1 MRELADADGK
11 EIEISFALN
20 QSNQD
25 TQKLMEAL
33 GKTGLFDRLCMC
45 AGDGIGMTAL
55 LHKRSAQV
63 GFHMLSI
70 DVERFELS
78 ADEMRQSGSDNRIEN
93 ADPEHV
99 ARDREAPHFGR
110 ARELPEDDGKASDR
124 QQRIVETDGK
134 ADG

>member
-11 EIEISFALN
+11 EIEISFALD

-33 GKTGLFDRLCMC
+33 GKTSLFDRLCMC

-93 ADPEHV
+93 ADPKHV
-99 ARDREAPHFGR
+99 ARDREAHTSAEPESCQR
-110 ARELPEDDGKASDR
+110 MTEKLPTVSSES
-124 QQRIVETDGK
+124 
-134 ADG
+134 

>member
-11 EIEISFALN
+11 EIEISFALD

-33 GKTGLFDRLCMC
+33 GKTGLFEGLCMS

-124 QQRIVETDGK
+124 QQGIVETDGK
-134 ADG
+134 

>member
-1 MRELADADGK
+1 
-11 EIEISFALN
+11 
-20 QSNQD
+20 
-25 TQKLMEAL
+25 
-33 GKTGLFDRLCMC
+33 
-45 AGDGIGMTAL
+45 
-55 LHKRSAQV
+55 
-63 GFHMLSI
+63 MLSI
-70 DVERFELS
+70 DVEAFKLVS
-78 ADEMRQSGSDNRIEN
+78 DEVCNPCSNDRIED